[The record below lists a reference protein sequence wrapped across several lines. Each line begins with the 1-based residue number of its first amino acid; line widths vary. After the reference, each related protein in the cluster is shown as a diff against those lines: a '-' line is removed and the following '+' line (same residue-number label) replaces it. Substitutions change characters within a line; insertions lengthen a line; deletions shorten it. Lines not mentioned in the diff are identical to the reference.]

1 MTTDRGWIGPAAGWG
16 GVGAAMQLA
25 LALLG
30 HWLEPVA
37 SWFGVLG
44 PVTALAIGLLFA
56 FSSRPGF
63 GRAAAGGALAGGLGG
78 VAGVLL
84 SWLLGDVTLLLVGFG
99 SGVAAAAGG
108 LGGLLGQLVARPVP
122 RRS

>member
-1 MTTDRGWIGPAAGWG
+1 MGWG
-16 GVGAAMQLA
+16 CVGAVVQLA

-30 HWLEPVA
+30 HWVEPVA
-37 SWFGVLG
+37 FWFGVLG

-56 FSSRPGF
+56 YSSRPGF
-63 GRAAAGGALAGGLGG
+63 VRAAAGGAIAGGLGG
-78 VAGVLL
+78 AAGVLL

-99 SGVAAAAGG
+99 AGVAAAAGG
-108 LGGLLGQLVARPVP
+108 LGGLLGQLVTRPVP

>member
-1 MTTDRGWIGPAAGWG
+1 MTADRGWIGPAAGWG
-16 GVGAAMQLA
+16 CVGAAVQLA

-30 HWLEPVA
+30 HLVEPVA

-44 PVTALAIGLLFA
+44 PVTALTIGLLFA
-56 FSSRPGF
+56 YSSRPGF
-63 GRAAAGGALAGGLGG
+63 VRAAAGGAIAGGLGG

-84 SWLLGDVTLLLVGFG
+84 AWLLGHVTLLLVGFG
-99 SGVAAAAGG
+99 AGVTAAAGG
-108 LGGLLGQLVARPVP
+108 LGGLLGQLVTRPMP

>member
-1 MTTDRGWIGPAAGWG
+1 MGWG
-16 GVGAAMQLA
+16 AVGAAVQLA

-37 SWFGVLG
+37 FWFGVLG
-44 PVTALAIGLLFA
+44 PLTALAIGLLFA

-63 GRAAAGGALAGGLGG
+63 MRAAAGGALAGGLGG
-78 VAGVLL
+78 VAGALL
-84 SWLLGDVTLLLVGFG
+84 SWVLGDVTMLLLGLG
-99 SGVAAAAGG
+99 AAVAASAGG

>member
-1 MTTDRGWIGPAAGWG
+1 MGWG
-16 GVGAAMQLA
+16 CVGAAVQLA
-25 LALLG
+25 LALSG
-30 HWLEPVA
+30 HWVEPIA

-44 PVTALAIGLLFA
+44 PITALAIGLLFA
-56 FSSRPGF
+56 YSLRPGF
-63 GRAAAGGALAGGLGG
+63 VRAASGGALAGGLGG

-84 SWLLGDVTLLLVGFG
+84 SWLLGDVTMLLVAFG
-99 SGVAAAAGG
+99 AGVAAAAGG